1 MCLVTV
7 YLNYHDQQKTVMQDV
22 AQMEAQ
28 DGGFLL
34 VDLLGEQRLVR
45 GKIKSLDFVDKHSV
59 ILDPKH
65 EDDSSGEGMNGYP
78 W

>member
-65 EDDSSGEGMNGYP
+65 EYDSSGEGMNGYP